1 MQAIKPTDHHLMHP
15 DRTAQIEGC
24 VLAFFSNVADIELL
38 TDSHPM
44 DHLATDKSFT
54 AIINF
59 GGSEQGFVALNCSEA
74 LVRQLAVSMLGDEG
88 EMDEAYLNDV
98 LGEIINIL
106 TDNLLEKTADHQ
118 YYKVSI
124 PAVIRSDRELLQKLL
139 TDRRGYTGSF
149 THGSSRVLFK
159 VVIRPPDCIAT
170 STVHATHPATALHEA
185 HQLFSC
191 PRFDHFCTEPQ
202 PDTCH
207 AGEKP

>member
-1 MQAIKPTDHHLMHP
+1 AMQAIKPTDHHLMHP

-159 VVIRPPDCIAT
+159 VVIRPPDCIAA
-170 STVHATHPATALHEA
+170 SAVHATHPATALH
-185 HQLFSC
+185 
-191 PRFDHFCTEPQ
+191 
-202 PDTCH
+202 
-207 AGEKP
+207 